1 MSAALPA
8 SSAAVSWQNWSGIA
22 QCRPRLLA
30 EPADAAA
37 VAALLKGSDGQVRC
51 VGASHSFT
59 ALVPT
64 DGTLLSL
71 DRIAYLTT
79 YNKTTLSATLHGGT
93 RLAQVSGQ
101 LDAA

>member
-1 MSAALPA
+1 MRRRLFLQSGAAAPAAGVLPARPVSAALPA

-51 VGASHSFT
+51 VGANHSFT

-71 DRIAYLTT
+71 DRI
-79 YNKTTLSATLHGGT
+79 S
-93 RLAQVSGQ
+93 LA
-101 LDAA
+101 